1 MKDVMIAPNSSFKG
15 MLGGEKLIIPANN
28 SLLIQ
33 SNLDDSCD
41 AIISYVD
48 IV

>member
-1 MKDVMIAPNSSFKG
+1 MIAPNSSFKG

-33 SNLDDSCD
+33 SNLSDSCD